1 MSIIWN
7 KLNQRRKKMM
17 KIWIF
22 CMNIIAALIVNI
34 FMPYYYGVLLF
45 CILCLIEAIFSI
57 DAAKTRS
64 TDDISRIKI
73 PPLLNRYN
81 GT

>member
-1 MSIIWN
+1 
-7 KLNQRRKKMM
+7 MM
-17 KIWIF
+17 KFWIF
-22 CMNIIAALIVNI
+22 CINVITALIVNI

-57 DAAKTRS
+57 DMAKNLS
-64 TDDISRIKI
+64 TDDTLRIKI